1 MKVTVLGTGT
11 SQGIPVVAC
20 NCKVCNSSDKLD
32 KRLRTSIMV
41 ETPTT
46 TLVIDAG
53 PDFRQQM
60 LHEQVTKLDGILIT
74 HEHKDHIGGLDDV
87 RAFNWVQKKAMDI
100 YARNNAIEKIKKEF
114 SYAFGENKYP
124 GVPEIKLHCIENK
137 PFKFNDIEI
146 LPINAFHHKLPVF
159 GFRIGDFSY
168 LTDANKIQPEE
179 LNKMKGSKYVIIN
192 ALRKEKHIS
201 HFSLEE
207 AVDILLDLKPEY
219 GYLTHVS
226 HQMGFRKEI
235 DKKLPEN
242 ISLAYDGL
250 KLIL

>member
-32 KRLRTSIMV
+32 KRLRTSIML

-60 LHEQVTKLDGILIT
+60 LREQVTKLDGILIT

-100 YARNNAIEKIKKEF
+100 YARENAIDKIKKEF

-137 PFKFNDIEI
+137 SFKINDIEI
-146 LPINAFHHKLPVF
+146 LPINALHHRLPVF

-179 LNKMKGSKYVIIN
+179 LNKLKGSKYVIIN
-192 ALRKEKHIS
+192 ALRREKHIS

-207 AVDILLDLKPEY
+207 AVDILVNLKPKY
-219 GYLTHVS
+219 GYLIHIS
-226 HQMGFRKEI
+226 HQMGFSKEI
-235 DKKLPEN
+235 NRELPGN
-242 ISLAYDGL
+242 ISLAFDGL